1 LGLGAEGS
9 GVVGLGGPL
18 LATVLVGAGRG
29 SPPQPR
35 GRLKAGRGSHVFN
48 RRVSYVCGGAG
59 ELENFGFGGD
69 FFLFSFSFSSFL
81 DFSDFYRRVS
91 EV

>member
-1 LGLGAEGS
+1 
-9 GVVGLGGPL
+9 
-18 LATVLVGAGRG
+18 
-29 SPPQPR
+29 
-35 GRLKAGRGSHVFN
+35 VFN